1 MNKYKL
7 IYGSLGLLSALGIL
21 GIYTENK
28 LFLCFFAFLI
38 HFKYL
43 FVDIDEMLENYT
55 NESAAF
61 SFFAGNF
68 VFVIISLY
76 RFFILNYELY
86 DSFTFALILSWII
99 TILVYTILIVSYELK
114 ENLGMRNDCK

>member
-43 FVDIDEMLENYT
+43 FIDIDEMLEDYT
-55 NESAAF
+55 NKSAAF
-61 SFFAGNF
+61 SFFAGNL

-76 RFFILNYELY
+76 KFFVLNYGLY
-86 DSFTFALILSWII
+86 EYSIFALILAW
-99 TILVYTILIVSYELK
+99 TISIFVYTILIIIYEFREK
-114 ENLGMRNDCK
+114 LGMRND

>member
-43 FVDIDEMLENYT
+43 FVDIDEMLEDYT
-55 NESAAF
+55 NKSAAF

-68 VFVIISLY
+68 VFTIISLY
-76 RFFILNYELY
+76 RFFVLNHDLYE
-86 DSFTFALILSWII
+86 SSIFALLFSWSISI
-99 TILVYTILIVSYELK
+99 FVYTILIIIYEFK
-114 ENLGMRNDCK
+114 EKIGMRND